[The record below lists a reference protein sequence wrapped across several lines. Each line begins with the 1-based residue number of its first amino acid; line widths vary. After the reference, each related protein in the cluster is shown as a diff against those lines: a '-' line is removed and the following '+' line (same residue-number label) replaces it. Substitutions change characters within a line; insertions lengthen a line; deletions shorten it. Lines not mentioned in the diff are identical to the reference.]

1 MKFTEYLRLNESAGT
16 VQPKTLA
23 ELKQLVRDTIKE
35 KGPDCDLNFI
45 DTSKITAMAYL
56 FEKSN
61 FNGDIS
67 KWDVRNV
74 TDMTWMFYQSKFNQD
89 ISKWDVRNVANMNYM
104 FYDSDFNGDISKW
117 NVLKVEDH
125 ISMFD
130 GCPLEVYP
138 QHQPKF
144 ND

>member
-1 MKFTEYLRLNESAGT
+1 MKFTEFLRLNESAGT
-16 VQPKTLA
+16 VQPKTLP

-35 KGPDCDLNFI
+35 KGPNCDLNFI
-45 DTSKITAMAYL
+45 DTSKITAMSYL

-74 TDMTWMFYQSKFNQD
+74 T
-89 ISKWDVRNVANMNYM
+89 NMNYM
-104 FYDSDFNGDISKW
+104 FCDSDFDGDISEW